1 MPRIRKLHLV
11 TMLELFFDVTLL
23 IIFMAQAFIVG
34 CLLIYGHLPIPTNW
48 GNQLIAKN
56 LPLGIVLRIDG
67 IRLRSDA
74 SIEFEG
80 IELRAP
86 NIEQSLFRADAAEL
100 KLKWQGFNIM
110 PRAESLLLSKGTLFA
125 PSVYSP
131 NGYHSPVL
139 EHVTFR
145 LVSSDDTWKIDR
157 FAALHESIRLRGSFD
172 LPTFM
177 EDGAEALDI
186 DMAINSFYTQAATLS
201 QHKERISHFLTPTV
215 AFKSSHLDADTTQI
229 EMHITSQE
237 MQHAKANAKKIQ
249 LLGVVQ
255 FAEGKLVP
263 ISEIRLTAQYVDVP
277 PFNLTAE
284 SLRLQLPCEDFASI
298 LSGEWPRLNLA
309 AKQLKLQ
316 NFELVT
322 PILRIDSKAYP
333 LISFQGAAN
342 SLKGA
347 IDLNGQLNAKTWS
360 AQVHALGCL
369 DLIKLIPKEFT
380 EKIPKLVPETL
391 PYYELKLD
399 FEDGFDLKHTDLTA
413 QFEALRINELTFD
426 HVNAQASYAN
436 GLFVIEDLYLRRQQQ
451 WLDLTFSLN
460 TKSSDY
466 HGSLIGSA
474 VPYDYNSLLP
484 NWWAAI
490 FENVDFSHSDYN
502 LSDFT
507 IYGNTQRQSP
517 DLYYGY
523 AEASKVSYKD
533 VVFDEAELVVRG
545 RGSYCELHD
554 LNVRK
559 GQDWAR
565 GDIAFASK
573 RDEVKSPLSIR
584 LDMEA
589 QFPLAEAAKLFKSD
603 IATVLTD
610 FQTTSTPL
618 IQLEAA
624 IFNKAYSEYV
634 GKSYIDLSANFDHPL
649 TYNDV
654 PLDHLSF
661 NLFGRSQVTHLREV
675 NLGYADG
682 QATAMI
688 DIFMPVEAKNSLRY
702 ALDLKDADQ
711 KQALRDLPQFDHIEG
726 SLQITK
732 TTKPRREDAR
742 IDLNIR
748 GQGPTEDPFKHQGF
762 GHFEIRNDKLG
773 TIQLLGPLSK
783 ILQNTQLSF
792 TSFNLN
798 NMRGDFLYKD
808 DLVTFN
814 PLRIGGDRTQIDAP
828 GTLCLSDQK
837 LNMNVEVKLLGNAG
851 KPGSNLRKI
860 GDLIT
865 KPIPNLLHFELTGT
879 LKDQR
884 LRSLY
889 DPRNLIPNL

>member
-11 TMLELFFDVTLL
+11 TLLELFFDALMLL
-23 IIFMAQAFIVG
+23 IFMAQAFVIG

-56 LPLGIVLRIDG
+56 LPPGIILSIDG

-80 IELRAP
+80 IELRAA
-86 NIEQSLFRADAAEL
+86 NIEQPLFQADTVELEL
-100 KLKWQGFNIM
+100 KWRGFNEM
-110 PRAESLLLSKGTLFA
+110 LRVESLLLSKGTLFA
-125 PSVYSP
+125 PSVYSLD
-131 NGYHSPVL
+131 GYHSPIL

-145 LVSSDDTWKIDR
+145 LVLSDDIWKIDR

-177 EDGAEALDI
+177 EDSAEALDI
-186 DMAINSFYTQAATLS
+186 DIAINTFYTQAAILS
-201 QHKERISHFLTPTV
+201 QQKERISYFLTPTV
-215 AFKSSHLDADTTQI
+215 AFKSSHMGDDKTQI
-229 EMHITSQE
+229 ELRITSQE
-237 MQHAKANAKKIQ
+237 LQHAEANAEKIE
-249 LLGVVQ
+249 LSGVVQ
-255 FAEGKLVP
+255 FTESKLVP
-263 ISEIRLTAQYVDVP
+263 ISAIRLTAQHLDVP
-277 PFNLTAE
+277 RFNLTVE
-284 SLRLQLPCEDFASI
+284 SLSAKLPREDFAG
-298 LSGEWPRLNLA
+298 LLLGEWPQLKLA
-309 AKQLKLQ
+309 AKQLNLQ

-322 PILRIDSKAYP
+322 PTLWIDSKAYP
-333 LISFQGAAN
+333 LILFQGAA
-342 SLKGA
+342 SSSKGA
-347 IDLNGQLNAKTWS
+347 IDLNGQLNARTWS

-369 DLIKLIPKEFT
+369 DLVTLIPKEFT
-380 EKIPKLVPETL
+380 EKIPKIIFETP

-399 FEDGFDLKHTDLTA
+399 FDDGFDLSHADLKA
-413 QFEALRINELTFD
+413 QVKALRIDELTFD
-426 HVNAQASYAN
+426 HVNARASYAN
-436 GLFVIEDLYLRRQQQ
+436 SLFVIEDLYLRRQQQ
-451 WLDLTFSLN
+451 WLDLTFSLD
-460 TKSSDY
+460 TTSFDY
-466 HGSLIGSA
+466 RGSLIGSA

-484 NWWAAI
+484 SWWASI
-490 FENVDFSHSDYN
+490 FEDVDFSHSDYN

-533 VVFDEAELVVRG
+533 VVFDEAELIVRG

-565 GDIAFASK
+565 GDIRFASK
-573 RDEVKSPLSIR
+573 RDEVKSPASIR

-589 QFPLAEAAKLFKSD
+589 QFPLAEASKLFKSD
-603 IATVLTD
+603 IATVITD
-610 FQTTSTPL
+610 FKTTSTPL

-634 GKSYIDLSANFDHPL
+634 DKSYIDLSANLDHPL
-649 TYNDV
+649 TYKDV

-661 NLFGRSQVTHLREV
+661 KLFGRSQVTHLREAR
-675 NLGYADG
+675 LGYADG

-702 ALDLKDADQ
+702 ALDLEDANQ
-711 KQALRDLPQFDHIEG
+711 KQSLRDLPQFDHIEG
-726 SLQITK
+726 SLQSTK
-732 TTKPRREDAR
+732 TTKPRREDSR

-808 DLVTFN
+808 DLVTFD
-814 PLRIGGDRTQIDAP
+814 PLRIDGDRTQIDAP
-828 GTLCLSDQK
+828 GTLCLSDQT

-879 LKDQR
+879 LEDQR

>member
-1 MPRIRKLHLV
+1 MLRIRKLHLV
-11 TMLELFFDVTLL
+11 TLLELFFDAAMLL
-23 IIFMAQAFIVG
+23 VFMVQAFVVG
-34 CLLIYGHLPIPTNW
+34 CLLIYGHLPIPTNL
-48 GNQLIAKN
+48 GNQLIARN
-56 LPLGIVLRIDG
+56 LPPGIVLRIDG

-80 IELRAP
+80 VELRAA
-86 NIEQSLFRADAAEL
+86 NIEQSLFRTDAAEL
-100 KLKWQGFNIM
+100 KLKWQGFNEM
-110 PRAESLLLSKGTLFA
+110 PSVESLLLSKGTLFT
-125 PSVYSP
+125 PSAYSHD
-131 NGYHSPVL
+131 GYHSPIL

-145 LVSSDDTWKIDR
+145 LVPSNDILKVDR
-157 FAALHESIRLRGSFD
+157 FAAFHESIRLQGSFD
-172 LPTFM
+172 LPGFI

-186 DMAINSFYTQAATLS
+186 DMAINTFYTQVATLS
-201 QHKERISHFLTPTV
+201 QQKERINYFLTPTV

-229 EMHITSQE
+229 ELCITSQA
-237 MQHAKANAKKIQ
+237 MQHAKANAEKIQ

-255 FAEGKLVP
+255 FTEGKLVP
-263 ISEIRLTAQYVDVP
+263 ISAIRLTAQYLNVP
-277 PFNLTAE
+277 SFDLAVKGLE
-284 SLRLQLPCEDFASI
+284 VQLPCEDFTSM

-309 AKQLKLQ
+309 AKQLNLQ
-316 NFELVT
+316 NFELFT
-322 PILRIDSKAYP
+322 PGLRIDSKAYP

-347 IDLNGQLNAKTWS
+347 IDLNGQLNARTWS
-360 AQVHALGCL
+360 GRVHALGCL
-369 DLIKLIPKEFT
+369 DLVKLIPKEFT
-380 EKIPKLVPETL
+380 EKIPKIAPETP

-399 FEDGFDLKHTDLTA
+399 FEDGFDLKHTDLKA
-413 QFEALRINELTFD
+413 QFKALRINELTFD
-426 HVNAQASYAN
+426 HVDEHASYAD

-451 WLDLTFSLN
+451 WLDLTFSLD
-460 TKSSDY
+460 TTSSDY

-474 VPYDYNSLLP
+474 VPYDYNSILP
-484 NWWAAI
+484 SWWAAV

-523 AEASKVSYKD
+523 AEASKVSYKG
-533 VVFDEAELVVRG
+533 VVLDEAELIVRG

-559 GQDWAR
+559 AQDWAR
-565 GDIAFASK
+565 GNIAFASK
-573 RDEVKSPLSIR
+573 RDEVKSPASIR
-584 LDMEA
+584 LDMEV

-603 IATVLTD
+603 IATVITD
-610 FQTTSTPL
+610 FKTTRTPL

-634 GKSYIDLSANFDHPL
+634 DKSYIDLSANLDHPL
-649 TYNDV
+649 TYKDV

-661 NLFGRSQVTHLREV
+661 KLFGRSQVNHLREV
-675 NLGYADG
+675 KLGYADG

-688 DIFMPVEAKNSLRY
+688 DIFMPVETENSLVY
-702 ALDLKDADQ
+702 ALDLEDANQ
-711 KQALRDLPQFDHIEG
+711 KQALRNLPQFDHIEG
-726 SLQITK
+726 ILEGSK
-732 TTKPRREDAR
+732 TNKPTREDAR
-742 IDLNIR
+742 IDLNLR

-798 NMRGDFLYKD
+798 NMHGDFLYKD
-808 DLVTFN
+808 DLVTFD
-814 PLRIGGDRTQIDAP
+814 PLHIDGDRTQIYTP
-828 GTLCLSDQK
+828 GTLCLSDQT
-837 LNMNVEVKLLGNAG
+837 LNMNVEVKLFGNAG
-851 KPGSNLRKI
+851 KPDSKLRKI

-865 KPIPNLLHFELTGT
+865 KPIPNLLQFELTGT
-879 LKDQR
+879 LKDQK

>member
-11 TMLELFFDVTLL
+11 NMLELFFDATLL
-23 IIFMAQAFIVG
+23 LIFMAQAFVIG
-34 CLLIYGHLPIPTNW
+34 CLLIYGYLPIPTNW
-48 GNQLIAKN
+48 GNQLIAKR
-56 LPLGIVLRIDG
+56 LPPGVVLRIDG
-67 IRLRSDA
+67 IRMRSDA

-80 IELRAP
+80 IELRAA
-86 NIEQSLFRADAAEL
+86 NIEQSLFCADAAEL
-100 KLKWQGFNIM
+100 ELAWQGFNIM

-131 NGYHSPVL
+131 DGYHSPIL

-145 LVSSDDTWKIDR
+145 LVSSDDTWKVDR

-177 EDGAEALDI
+177 KDGAEALDI
-186 DMAINSFYTQAATLS
+186 DMTINSFYTQAATLS
-201 QHKERISHFLTPTV
+201 QQKERISYFLTPTV
-215 AFKSSHLDADTTQI
+215 AFKSRHLDADTTQI
-229 EMHITSQE
+229 EMRISSQE

-255 FAEGKLVP
+255 FAKGKLVP
-263 ISEIRLTAQYVDVP
+263 ISVIRLTADYLDVP

-284 SLRLQLPCEDFASI
+284 SLRVQLPCEDFANV

-309 AKQLKLQ
+309 AKQLNLR

-333 LISFQGAAN
+333 LISFQGSAN

-369 DLIKLIPKEFT
+369 DLIKLIPEEFT
-380 EKIPKLVPETL
+380 EKIPKIVPETL

-413 QFEALRINELTFD
+413 QFESLKVNELTFD
-426 HVNAQASYAN
+426 HVNAHASYAN
-436 GLFVIEDLYLRRQQQ
+436 GLFVIEDLYFRRQQQ
-451 WLDLTFSLN
+451 WLDLTFCLDTRSF
-460 TKSSDY
+460 DY

-474 VPYDYNSLLP
+474 VPCDYNSLLP
-484 NWWAAI
+484 DWWAAI

-507 IYGNTQRQSP
+507 IYGNTKRQSP

-523 AEASKVSYKD
+523 TEASKVSYKD
-533 VVFDEAELVVRG
+533 VVFDEAKLIVRG
-545 RGSYCELHD
+545 RASYCELHD
-554 LNVRK
+554 INVRK

-565 GDIAFASK
+565 GDIAIASR
-573 RDEVKSPLSIR
+573 RDEVKSPVSIR

-589 QFPLAEAAKLFKSD
+589 QFPLAEAGKLFKSD
-603 IATVLTD
+603 IAAVITD
-610 FQTTSTPL
+610 FKTTSTPL

-624 IFNKAYSEYV
+624 IFNKAYSEYLD
-634 GKSYIDLSANFDHPL
+634 KSYIDLSANIDHPL

-661 NLFGRSQVTHLREV
+661 KLFGRSQVTHLREV
-675 NLGYADG
+675 KLGFADG
-682 QATAMI
+682 HATAMI
-688 DIFMPVEAKNSLRY
+688 DIFKPIGATNSLSY

-711 KQALRDLPQFDHIEG
+711 KQALRDLPQIDHIEG
-726 SLQITK
+726 SLQSNK
-732 TTKPRREDAR
+732 TTKPGRENAR
-742 IDLNIR
+742 IDLNIQ

-783 ILQNTQLSF
+783 MLQSTQLNF
-792 TSFNLN
+792 TSFNLSK
-798 NMRGDFLYKD
+798 MRGNFLYKD
-808 DLVTFN
+808 DLVTFD
-814 PLRIGGDRTQIDAP
+814 PLRIDGDRSQIDAP
-828 GTLCLSDQK
+828 GTLCLSDQT

-851 KPGSNLRKI
+851 KPGSKLRKI
-860 GDLIT
+860 GDFIT
-865 KPIPNLLHFELTGT
+865 KPIPNLLQFELTGT

-889 DPRNLIPNL
+889 DPRNLIPSL